1 MCCCFAPGQHATDAA
16 ARVSHVAGIARDKV
30 DVNVHARLAT
40 RGSDVD
46 TYIVAIGPMLFGDD
60 GLGSIEKRKNGR
72 LFLRRHV
79 EKICDVT
86 ARNDQDVARCKA
98 VIVVAGVGKLVL
110 QQNQDSSQNSQDLSP
125 AIATT

>member
-1 MCCCFAPGQHATDAA
+1 M
-16 ARVSHVAGIARDKV
+16 
-30 DVNVHARLAT
+30 HARLAT